1 MRRLSVKTR
10 MTLWFTGMMAAV
22 AALVLAL
29 LLLVSSTVVS
39 RTAMENLSQTVR
51 ASLSEVK
58 GEDGE
63 LRLSS
68 GFQFYQNEVYLLV
81 YSQQEALLAGQ
92 LPSFFT
98 GIQEPFQNGVTR
110 SVATGQGD
118 SSVLDFWVPY
128 GWERG
133 VWVRG
138 VTVGGVGA

>member
-81 YSQQEALLAGQ
+81 YSQQEALLAGHAEA
-92 LPSFFT
+92 LHD
-98 GIQEPFQNGVTR
+98 E
-110 SVATGQGD
+110 
-118 SSVLDFWVPY
+118 
-128 GWERG
+128 
-133 VWVRG
+133 
-138 VTVGGVGA
+138 